1 MQLLPGLIT
10 DDFAYKDTVW
20 AVRRPVVGAAAFRG
34 YVEAMRTAY
43 PDLMYEIQ
51 QVGGRGA
58 LEGGSRRG
66 EGGRSRGRRG
76 GGADVRAFERN
87 AAGGG
92 LGGGGRAS
100 EGDGSHKGIWQECS
114 RVGAG

>member
-1 MQLLPGLIT
+1 VQLLPGLIT

-51 QVGGRGA
+51 QVGGGPWRGA
-58 LEGGSRRG
+58 RGGEREGGA
-66 EGGRSRGRRG
+66 GGGGGGG
-76 GGADVRAFERN
+76 GGAKLSGCR
-87 AAGGG
+87 
-92 LGGGGRAS
+92 
-100 EGDGSHKGIWQECS
+100 
-114 RVGAG
+114 